1 MEYHPRM
8 NCQRRMQQ
16 QTSTNGRRVFVRA
29 PQATRPPQ
37 VTRIVYVQ
45 QSPSS
50 SALPPRRST
59 PAFIVD
65 HEYLAPSPPKL
76 PRQQKIVYRPVCYE
90 DRNIVYAMSPGEE
103 YSEPYVAR
111 RVSLSREQ
119 RSVPY
124 RVPRKR
130 SILSNYLTNNSP
142 VLKILEQPVDVRTP
156 LFGVPNADGTVDD
169 YKDQV
174 GWQHLNYGDISFD
187 GKLTSEEEQENVIP
201 DLNGTQMEFLPEA
214 KEGTDDFSIPSQPT
228 VEQREPRELDME
240 AIFGEIPP
248 GKWIGHNWDD
258 LYNVMC
264 SDGFNLN

>member
-1 MEYHPRM
+1 MEYVPRM
-8 NCQRRMQQ
+8 KNLHPKMQQ
-16 QTSTNGRRVFVRA
+16 QTAANGRRVFVRA
-29 PQATRPPQ
+29 PQATRPAQ

-59 PAFIVD
+59 PAFIAD

-76 PRQQKIVYRPVCYE
+76 ARQQKIVYRPVCYE
-90 DRNIVYAMSPGEE
+90 DRNIVYAMSPEE
-103 YSEPYVAR
+103 ECIAPYVAR
-111 RVSLSREQ
+111 RLSQMREQ

-124 RVPRKR
+124 RMPRKR

-156 LFGVPNADGTVDD
+156 LFGASNADGTVHD

-174 GWQHLNYGDISFD
+174 GWQYPNYDFSFD

-201 DLNGTQMEFLPEA
+201 ELNGTQMDFLPE
-214 KEGTDDFSIPSQPT
+214 KDGIDDFSIPSQPIM
-228 VEQREPRELDME
+228 EQRGPKEMDVE

-248 GKWIGHNWDD
+248 GNWIGHNWDD

-264 SDGFNLN
+264 SDGFHLN